1 MTELMSGIG
10 QRRVPT
16 DRVAV
21 NVLEHA
27 GAGAAG
33 AEGAE
38 SGGDVPVVF
47 VHGNCSSSLF
57 WQPTMQAL
65 GSVGRR
71 SLAIDLRGFGESEIA
86 PVDAT
91 RGLRDFSDDVAA
103 TLDALEV
110 SRAHLVGWSMG
121 GGVVQQLL
129 IDRPDL
135 VESLTLVAP
144 VSPYGFG
151 GTAADGSL
159 LTPDG
164 AGTGGGGANPEFVK
178 RLGAKD
184 RSEES
189 GSSPRKVFRAVYVAP
204 GFDDGHEDLWTE
216 STVSTAVGEDNYPGD
231 LRPSQNWPGFAP
243 GDRGVLN
250 TMAPTHCN
258 LTGIVEGE
266 AKPPILWIRGDVDAI
281 ISDASSLD
289 LNRLGELGVIPGW
302 PGAEVAPA
310 QPMIAQT
317 RAVLDRYRDAGG
329 AYREVVLTGVGHSP
343 HLEQPEAFRVEL
355 LEHIR

>member
-10 QRRVPT
+10 RRRVPT
-16 DRVAV
+16 ARVEI
-21 NVLEHA
+21 NVLEHDS
-27 GAGAAG
+27 AGAADG
-33 AEGAE
+33 
-38 SGGDVPVVF
+38 SDVPVVF

-65 GSVGRR
+65 GAAGRR

-103 TLDALEV
+103 TLDALGV
-110 SRAHLVGWSMG
+110 PRAHVVGWSMG

-135 VESLTLVAP
+135 VASVTLVAP

-159 LTPDG
+159 LTPDA
-164 AGTGGGGANPEFVK
+164 AGTGGGGANPEFVT
-178 RLGAKD
+178 RLGEKD
-184 RSEES
+184 RSSEA
-189 GSSPRKVFRAVYVAP
+189 GSSPRNVFRGVYVAA
-204 GFDDGHEDLWTE
+204 GYADEHEDLWTE
-216 STVSTAVGEDNYPGD
+216 SMVSTAVGEDNYPGD
-231 LRPSQNWPGFAP
+231 LRPSDCWPGFAA

-250 TMAPTHCN
+250 AMAPTHCN
-258 LTGIVEGE
+258 LTAIVEVDP
-266 AKPPILWIRGDVDAI
+266 KPPILWIRGDVDAI
-281 ISDASSLD
+281 VSDASSLD

-302 PGAEVAPA
+302 PGAQVAPP

-317 RAVLDRYRDAGG
+317 RAVLERYREAGG
-329 AYREVVLTGVGHSP
+329 AYREVVLSGVGHSP
-343 HLEQPEAFRVEL
+343 QLEEPEAFRVAL
-355 LEHIR
+355 LEHLG